1 MTKMHMVLLSIM
13 MMVIIKI
20 LLIMVMIIMII
31 LLTRI
36 MRASA
41 AMLAPR
47 ITKASCVGS
56 TLRERILYS
65 LRLEKVDSLNY

>member
-1 MTKMHMVLLSIM
+1 M
-13 MMVIIKI
+13 MM
-20 LLIMVMIIMII
+20 I

-36 MRASA
+36 IRASA

-65 LRLEKVDSLNY
+65 LRLEKVDSLNYKCLQNVFKSKQVVIFSKYVAQTLSR